1 MAMVT
6 DWSNDKAISAREAL
20 VQVGAVGLV
29 GLGVA
34 GVHLVTGL
42 GVPCPFRA
50 LTGWLCPFCGG
61 THMAE
66 ALLRGDVLA
75 AWLANPLALIVSALI
90 GIRSAGLV
98 VELVRSPSAPARR
111 WLPAFCRRHA
121 FAAIVVVSVSYVL
134 VRNLL
139 PLG

>member
-29 GLGVA
+29 GLGVT

-50 LTGWLCPFCGG
+50 LTGWLCPLCGG

-66 ALLRGDVLA
+66 ALLRGDVPA

-98 VELVRSPSAPARR
+98 VELVRNPTAPARR
-111 WLPAFCRRHA
+111 WLPAPWRRHA
-121 FAAIVVVSVSYVL
+121 FATIVVVSIAYVL

>member
-29 GLGVA
+29 GFGVA

-90 GIRSAGLV
+90 GIRSAGLL

-111 WLPAFCRRHA
+111 WLPAFWRRHA
-121 FAAIVVVSVSYVL
+121 FAAIVVVSVAYVL
-134 VRNLL
+134 VRNLI